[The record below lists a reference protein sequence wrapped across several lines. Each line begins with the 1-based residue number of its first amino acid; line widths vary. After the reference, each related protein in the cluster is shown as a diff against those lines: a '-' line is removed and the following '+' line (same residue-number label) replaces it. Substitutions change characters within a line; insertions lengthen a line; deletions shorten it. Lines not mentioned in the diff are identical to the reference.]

1 MSVGKPSLLCWDSFQ
16 AQPWGQTLLIPGDSG
31 LTAAISGS
39 LLQQPPGPGSLWGL
53 LTHGSI
59 AVARQCHTGRKY
71 FGLVPDALCIGAGP
85 EHPVGLV
92 GPHPG
97 EVSHH
102 ALGYGAANPRCLFC
116 LCFACPGS
124 RVWARAGA
132 GLSLLP
138 AGLGLVEDR
147 RTHCRE
153 RRHRSV
159 AEGAPSAGIWQ
170 LPQCWGRRALRT
182 CVHGGEGAWDLA
194 GMWAMHAAAGLLPG
208 HGPARVT
215 LAHAIPPLSAGCPEP
230 VREDI
235 CSHPRGVPGGAAEA
249 HDRLGAHWL
258 QTLGPQGTATAQ
270 SLR

>member
-1 MSVGKPSLLCWDSFQ
+1 ML
-16 AQPWGQTLLIPGDSG
+16 
-31 LTAAISGS
+31 
-39 LLQQPPGPGSLWGL
+39 
-53 LTHGSI
+53 
-59 AVARQCHTGRKY
+59 
-71 FGLVPDALCIGAGP
+71 DALCIGAGP

-102 ALGYGAANPRCLFC
+102 ALGGLRCRKPTGASSA
-116 LCFACPGS
+116 FALPVRGETSLGESWGS
-124 RVWARAGA
+124 CM
-132 GLSLLP
+132 LP

-153 RRHRSV
+153 RRHRST
-159 AEGAPSAGIWQ
+159 AEGAPSAGIRQ
-170 LPQCWGRRALRT
+170 LPQCRGRRALRT

-208 HGPARVT
+208 HGPAPVT

-249 HDRLGAHWL
+249 HDRLGAHRL

-270 SLR
+270 NLR